1 MKSHGHVPRSRYYVD
16 LDLVHAHAYVDL
28 VHVNHLTCR
37 NSYRNVYVKSANF
50 TAPGQTDG
58 P

>member
-37 NSYRNVYVKSANF
+37 NVYMYVKSANF